1 MTIPMR
7 DLTAGQ
13 QGQVREVNA
22 AGRLRRRLLELGLIP
37 GTFIER
43 LMASP
48 AGDPVCYRVR
58 GAMIAL
64 RGSDANQVIVEI

>member
-1 MTIPMR
+1 MTIRMNELQR
-7 DLTAGQ
+7 GQ
-13 QGQVREVNA
+13 S
-22 AGRLRRRLLELGLIP
+22 GRVQTVHAEGGIRRRMLDLGLLP
-37 GTFIER
+37 GTVIER

-64 RGSDANQVIVEI
+64 RSVDAGQIAVRV